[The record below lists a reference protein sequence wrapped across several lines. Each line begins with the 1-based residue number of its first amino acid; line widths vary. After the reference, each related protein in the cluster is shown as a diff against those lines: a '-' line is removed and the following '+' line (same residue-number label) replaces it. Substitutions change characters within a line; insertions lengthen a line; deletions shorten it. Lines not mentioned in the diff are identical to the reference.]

1 MTPAATRE
9 IDGASVVFSVVKC
22 RNDILCRLTGLA
34 ERISCW
40 TIPFQ
45 GLKEKQEERKTTL
58 LCSTA
63 STLIHTKTKISRTGG
78 SLKVCRGL
86 PQINNKLIF
95 IVLSSQYPLPRPTQ
109 SQPSTPSTF
118 HTGSSGC
125 VQVPDTMAL
134 GQGISIYKLVCSQT
148 GL

>member
-1 MTPAATRE
+1 MAPALCSLLLSAATIFYADWQDLRRE
-9 IDGASVVFSVVKC
+9 SP
-22 RNDILCRLTGLA
+22 L
-34 ERISCW
+34 EQ
-40 TIPFQ
+40 IPFQ
-45 GLKEKQEERKTTL
+45 GLKEEQNEKEKQEERKTTL

-95 IVLSSQYPLPRPTQ
+95 IVLSSQYPLPRPAQ

-118 HTGSSGC
+118 HAGSSGC